1 MVLLLSEVL
10 IEVEQ
15 CFNLSNVL
23 SHSYKLLQLELKTMS
38 VIDIV
43 GLWNL
48 YSVSLTGFKLKTSVM
63 GVQIF
68 STSAFNFLANSL
80 LKSINDLLFVDTF
93 GKVKCWNHFYSVLY
107 LSWYVNIFMN
117 KSILLITDLN
127 NLVIALYSVRKIF

>member
-43 GLWNL
+43 GL
-48 YSVSLTGFKLKTSVM
+48 
-63 GVQIF
+63 
-68 STSAFNFLANSL
+68 
-80 LKSINDLLFVDTF
+80 
-93 GKVKCWNHFYSVLY
+93 
-107 LSWYVNIFMN
+107 
-117 KSILLITDLN
+117 
-127 NLVIALYSVRKIF
+127 